1 MSSFFTE
8 LCFNFALIFCWTI
21 SQLSPPLFCYL
32 CPNFVLI
39 FSLNFI
45 STLSQIYP
53 NLFSGVVPT
62 LSSCFYSNF
71 VPFPPQ
77 LCPNFA
83 LIFCLTVSQLGSF
96 WLFEFVPTFFF
107 ISVLDIC
114 PIVVCTFNQLYFKF
128 VLYSP
133 FKFVPT
139 LSQRCPHFL
148 LDYVQTLTCLFLKFV
163 QTLSSLLPSTLS
175 HLSPNFVPTCSWTS
189 SQLCPNFFSQL
200 CPYFSHSCGPILFPL
215 WNALYIPR
223 AWADKQLLR
232 DLHEL
237 STILFMLTQSTL
249 SCARNALQL
258 FFFFSLLQNA
268 NWCYRC
274 PVYEFYY

>member
-1 MSSFFTE
+1 MFLFQ
-8 LCFNFALIFCWTI
+8 LRPI
-21 SQLSPPLFCYL
+21 SP
-32 CPNFVLI
+32 
-39 FSLNFI
+39 
-45 STLSQIYP
+45 STLSQLCPDFLLNY
-53 NLFSGVVPT
+53 VPT
-62 LSSCFYSNF
+62 WFFLIIWI
-71 VPFPPQ
+71 
-77 LCPNFA
+77 CPD
-83 LIFCLTVSQLGSF
+83 
-96 WLFEFVPTFFF
+96 FFLYF
-107 ISVLDIC
+107 RPDIC

-133 FKFVPT
+133 FNFVPT
-139 LSQRCPHFL
+139 LSQRYPYFL

-189 SQLCPNFFSQL
+189 SKLCPNFFSQL

-258 FFFFSLLQNA
+258 FFFSLLQNA